1 MRVPKGET
9 VVIEFPVPLSFTKM
23 SGYLRNGK
31 SGQYLTN
38 ADYKEIEGLVISA
51 SQVHAHNQHV
61 MFIDQQ
67 NQVMGIGIGPIVDE
81 VDESS

>member
-9 VVIEFPVPLSFTKM
+9 VVIEFPVQLSFTKM
-23 SGYLRNGK
+23 SGYLRNRK

-51 SQVHAHNQHV
+51 S
-61 MFIDQQ
+61 
-67 NQVMGIGIGPIVDE
+67 
-81 VDESS
+81 